1 VWRYFLALIVIVAV
15 LYGLVFLPGG
25 GAPLPRL
32 GLDLVGGTTETLSA
46 TTQDGKAPSADSLAQ
61 ARDIIALRVN
71 NLGVSE
77 PEVVT
82 EGDRNIVITVAGN
95 DSKQLETIG
104 NTAQLRFRQVISS
117 VGDIPDVKPS
127 ASPSPKP
134 SASPSG
140 KPASPSPGPKVS
152 SAPKTPA
159 AAHGKAVVVPAVN
172 NNAVNNTAAN
182 AHAANAAAVTSGAK
196 AAPAATP
203 SPGPSGQPSPSASP
217 KAPAQP
223 GGATGS
229 NASALPSL
237 ASVVQALGGP
247 AYFSQITQGLQGIDV
262 SDPTTASQTM
272 QQIAGAAILD
282 PFKKLKPEQI
292 AVLPVDMQLK
302 IPQITCAKL
311 AKRPAGSIDDATKQ
325 VVACD
330 SGMKYLMDKAAVL
343 GTDVA
348 SADFDYNTGGSTGSA
363 PGWRVTI
370 NFKSAGQDKWTNLT
384 KAALQKQVA
393 IVLDNTVVSA
403 PVIQSVITGQAEITG
418 SFTRE
423 QAQSL
428 ASQLKY
434 GALPLTFKA
443 ENISAVTA
451 TLGLAQLEAGLIAGA
466 IGLALVIIWVLFYYR
481 LLGLVTLASLVI
493 SGGIVYSVLVL
504 LGRPYTLGFTL
515 SLAGIAGFIVSI
527 GITADSFV
535 IFFERLK
542 DEIRDGRS
550 ARSAVPRA
558 WIRARRTIIS
568 ADTVSFLAAAV
579 LYFLASGAV
588 KGFAFTL
595 GMSTILDLIVVFL
608 FTHPLV
614 ALMSRSKAFM
624 SPRISG
630 LGRVARTTSDRASDK
645 ADTPA
650 SAATKGA

>member
-1 VWRYFLALIVIVAV
+1 
-15 LYGLVFLPGG
+15 
-25 GAPLPRL
+25 
-32 GLDLVGGTTETLSA
+32 
-46 TTQDGKAPSADSLAQ
+46 
-61 ARDIIALRVN
+61 
-71 NLGVSE
+71 
-77 PEVVT
+77 
-82 EGDRNIVITVAGN
+82 
-95 DSKQLETIG
+95 
-104 NTAQLRFRQVISS
+104 VIST

-127 ASPSPKP
+127 ASPSAKP

-140 KPASPSPGPKVS
+140 KPASPSPSPKVS
-152 SAPKTPA
+152 SKTPA

-172 NNAVNNTAAN
+172 TGPAT
-182 AHAANAAAVTSGAK
+182 GAK
-196 AAPAATP
+196 VTQVVNPTP
-203 SPGPSGQPSPSASP
+203 SPSTKPSPSAAP
-217 KAPAQP
+217 KPPAQA

-229 NASALPSL
+229 NTSALPSL
-237 ASVVQALGGP
+237 DSVIKALGGQ
-247 AYFSQITQGLQGIDV
+247 AYFNQITQGLQGVDV
-262 SDPTTASQTM
+262 SDPTTAGQM
-272 QQIAGAAILD
+272 LQQIATAPILD
-282 PFKKLKPEQI
+282 PFKKLTPDQI

-302 IPQITCAKL
+302 IPQLTCAKL
-311 AKRPAGSIDDATKQ
+311 AKRPAGSIDNAAKQ

-330 SGMKYLMDKAAVL
+330 GGNKYLMDKASVL
-343 GTDVA
+343 GTDV
-348 SADFDYNTGGSTGSA
+348 SGADFDYNTGSATGST

-370 NFKSAGQDKWTNLT
+370 NFKPAGQDKWTALT

-423 QAQSL
+423 QAQGL

-443 ENISAVTA
+443 ENVSAVTA

-466 IGLALVIIWVLFYYR
+466 IGLALVVVWVLFYYR
-481 LLGLVTLASLVI
+481 MLGLVTLASLVI
-493 SGGIVYSVLVL
+493 SGGIVYAVLVL

-558 WIRARRTIIS
+558 WVRARRTIIS
-568 ADTVSFLAAAV
+568 GDTVSFLAAAV

-624 SPRISG
+624 SARISG
-630 LGRVARTTSDRASDK
+630 LGRVARTAEDK

-650 SAATKGA
+650 SAVTKGA